1 MLLKCTFRLFCFFP
15 SPLILIAKFEYN
27 NIIFEKRFA
36 PITNYELRIT
46 NLFAIL
52 CLLPSFILSWA
63 LCYAVRYAARRF
75 GLIDAPDESAL
86 SEQNHKT
93 HKTPTPLGGG
103 LAIYFA
109 ILVTVLTALIAA
121 YYADSIKNILP
132 ANLAELLTVH
142 ASGIVASAGEPLFL
156 LTMCGILVGLGLW
169 DDAKNLNWRFR
180 LLVEFSVAIATVAA
194 GWRITLFLGDSPA
207 MLALSWIISVF
218 WIVGLINSFNMLDN
232 MDGLSGG
239 VAAICAAFLAGFVL
253 TQPEPGGDVQWFV
266 GGFFLVLTGAAC
278 GFLVHNRPPA
288 KLFMGDC
295 GSYTLGYLL
304 ATGAISAVY
313 VGQDSPCQAVL
324 APLFV
329 FAIPLY
335 DMISVI
341 IRRIA
346 HGKSP
351 FVGDA
356 NHLSHRLVRMG
367 LSRPARTSSSENSAP
382 APSRS
387 STSSRRVC
395 RRRGP
400 TSPSSCSVSS
410 RLHST
415 AWIRSLPRWKS

>member
-1 MLLKCTFRLFCFFP
+1 MPTALTALF
-15 SPLILIAKFEYN
+15 IL
-27 NIIFEKRFA
+27 
-36 PITNYELRIT
+36 
-46 NLFAIL
+46 L

-63 LCYAVRYAARRF
+63 LCYAVRYAARHF

-109 ILVTVLTALIAA
+109 VLVTVLTALAAA
-121 YYADSIKNILP
+121 YYVDSIKNLFPPTI
-132 ANLAELLTVH
+132 AELLSVH
-142 ASGIVASAGEPLFL
+142 AAGIVASAGKPLFL
-156 LTMCGILVGLGLW
+156 LAMCGILVGLGLW

-207 MLALSWIISVF
+207 MLALSWVISVF

-278 GFLVHNRPPA
+278 GFLIHNRPPA

-313 VGQDSPCQAVL
+313 VGQDAPCQAVL

-335 DMISVI
+335 DMVSVI
-341 IRRIA
+341 LRRIA
-346 HGKSP
+346 QGKSP

-367 LSRPARTSSSENSAP
+367 LSRPAAVMAIHLLTAVCASIALILPGTDVTSAL
-382 APSRS
+382 
-387 STSSRRVC
+387 VC
-395 RRRGP
+395 AGIV
-400 TSPSSCSVSS
+400 VSIIVVLTLLD
-410 RLHST
+410 R
-415 AWIRSLPRWKS
+415 K

>member
-1 MLLKCTFRLFCFFP
+1 M
-15 SPLILIAKFEYN
+15 
-27 NIIFEKRFA
+27 KRFA
-36 PITNYELRIT
+36 LITNYSLLIT
-46 NLFAIL
+46 NLFVLL

-63 LCYAVRYAARRF
+63 LCCAVRYAARRF
-75 GLIDAPDESAL
+75 GLIDAPDESAV

-109 ILVTVLTALIAA
+109 VLVTVLAALIAA
-121 YYADSIKNILP
+121 NYADVVKTFLP
-132 ANLAELLTVH
+132 ANLADLLTVH
-142 ASGIVASAGEPLFL
+142 ASGIVASAGKPLFL

-180 LLVEFSVAIATVAA
+180 LLIEFSVAIATVAA

-207 MLALSWIISVF
+207 MLALSWVISVF

-232 MDGLSGG
+232 MDGLSAG

-266 GGFFLVLTGAAC
+266 GGFFLVLTGAGC

-313 VGQDSPCQAVL
+313 VGQDAPCQAVL

-335 DMISVI
+335 DMVSVI
-341 IRRIA
+341 IRRLA
-346 HGKSP
+346 QGKSP

-367 LSRPARTSSSENSAP
+367 LSRPAAVMTIHLLTVACAAVALILPGTDVKSAL
-382 APSRS
+382 ACAGI
-387 STSSRRVC
+387 V
-395 RRRGP
+395 
-400 TSPSSCSVSS
+400 VSIIVVLTLLD
-410 RLHST
+410 R
-415 AWIRSLPRWKS
+415 K